1 MPAKTPSYLDLA
13 KAAIASH
20 DGGAS
25 GTSLPALKK
34 FVAAEKGDS
43 YVNGTFLRV
52 LKSAVAAGKLLQ
64 TKSSFKLA
72 AGAAAP
78 KKTKKKAAAAA
89 KENEPKQQNAPTK
102 TAAATAAKK
111 KKVAEPKKAAAPK
124 TKVKMNGSHATVSAA
139 VPVSARRFGNQSLLL
154 LLLLLLLCRPN
165 PTSCLTRCL
174 AHSSHPTLATPLL
187 FLPMVCLPAA
197 CRLPHRAARTRSAA
211 ARATTQ
217 SFTARAWGSATRRA
231 ASTSSP
237 RRRRICRRARARE
250 AEVRFSTMAKP
261 GQRQGRIQAEGDK
274 YLKRSF
280 PRLSYAYV
288 NGVTVVPADA
298 AAVAA
303 GGGKKE
309 LSCVSCGRA
318 VCARSAAGA
327 RVGPGEWWERKI
339 IIT

>member
-139 VPVSARRFGNQSLLL
+139 VPVSARRFGNQSLSPPD
-154 LLLLLLLCRPN
+154 RPTPRDGAEQRN
-165 PTSCLTRCL
+165 G
-174 AHSSHPTLATPLL
+174 SS
-187 FLPMVCLPAA
+187 
-197 CRLPHRAARTRSAA
+197 
-211 ARATTQ
+211 
-217 SFTARAWGSATRRA
+217 TA
-231 ASTSSP
+231 
-237 RRRRICRRARARE
+237 
-250 AEVRFSTMAKP
+250 
-261 GQRQGRIQAEGDK
+261 GQQH
-274 YLKRSF
+274 
-280 PRLSYAYV
+280 
-288 NGVTVVPADA
+288 
-298 AAVAA
+298 
-303 GGGKKE
+303 
-309 LSCVSCGRA
+309 
-318 VCARSAAGA
+318 
-327 RVGPGEWWERKI
+327 
-339 IIT
+339 